1 MLSWGALL
9 GVYAQ
14 DGATPLSYACD
25 EGHVE
30 VVKLLLARS
39 DVLVNQA
46 EHVRRRGGLVERGSA
61 GWNAYHD
68 AAAEGGS
75 PHSHEGGVWG

>member
-14 DGATPLSYACD
+14 DGWTPLLIACQNS
-25 EGHVE
+25 HVE
-30 VVKLLLARS
+30 VVKLLLAHP

-46 EHVRRRGGLVERGSA
+46 NEVRGRGGASRES
-61 GWNAYHD
+61 
-68 AAAEGGS
+68 EGGLGYT
-75 PHSHEGGVWG
+75 P

>member
-14 DGATPLSYACD
+14 GGWAPLLIACQN
-25 EGHVE
+25 GYVE
-30 VVKLLLARS
+30 VVKLLLAHP

-46 EHVRRRGGLVERGSA
+46 EKVRRRG
-61 GWNAYHD
+61 W
-68 AAAEGGS
+68 
-75 PHSHEGGVWG
+75 